1 MKAEIAHRVH
11 SLHSPHRNISLYLFF
26 IQGISLDRL
35 RPTSFGVIGF
45 IGARGADRS
54 LGLRFLRSKMLVAFG
69 RDKFRKAFRF
79 LSMVD
84 PAAKGQG
91 PIPQTVVKKFARTTF
106 ATAHPNRVGFWQ
118 RFGIALRRP
127 FEPLPRRRAYAT

>member
-1 MKAEIAHRVH
+1 LIGFA
-11 SLHSPHRNISLYLFF
+11 
-26 IQGISLDRL
+26 
-35 RPTSFGVIGF
+35 PTCFGVIGF
-45 IGARGADRS
+45 IGASGADRS
-54 LGLRFLRSKMLVAFG
+54 LGLRFLRGKMLVAFG

-79 LSMVD
+79 LSMAD

-106 ATAHPNRVGFWQ
+106 ATAHPNWVGFWQ

-127 FEPLPRRRAYAT
+127 FEPLPRRRAYALPQLDELLAHGKLALGASCSNGRSPFTLIR